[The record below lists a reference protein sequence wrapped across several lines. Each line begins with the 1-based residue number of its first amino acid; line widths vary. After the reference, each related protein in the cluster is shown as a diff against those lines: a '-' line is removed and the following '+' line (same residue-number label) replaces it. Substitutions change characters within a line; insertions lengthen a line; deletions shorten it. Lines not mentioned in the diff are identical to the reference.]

1 MAPRTIDAA
10 VAQKD
15 SLRVD
20 ELPSK
25 LVSLEEQLASLKLHR
40 KFRSSSPHHH
50 QRSRSRS
57 KSRCRYNPQ
66 GKYCY
71 YHFRFGKKCFPVNA
85 YRRAVLMSRET
96 NPSSRRRGESC
107 CRHFRPQIPV
117 ICQGQRNRMSISSG

>member
-1 MAPRTIDAA
+1 MALRTIDAA
-10 VAQKD
+10 VVQKN

-20 ELPSK
+20 ELLSK
-25 LVSLEEQLASLKLHR
+25 LVSLEEQLASLKLQR

-71 YHFRFGKKCFPVNA
+71 YHFRFGKKCLPGKCVQPCSFNEPGN
-85 YRRAVLMSRET
+85 
-96 NPSSRRRGESC
+96 ES
-107 CRHFRPQIPV
+107 Q
-117 ICQGQRNRMSISSG
+117 Q